1 MHLFAAAAAALQAR
15 QTVDEDLPP
24 SFDRDDDDYY
34 HWWYSREGR
43 IVKWSLFLAF
53 FLLLMGYL
61 IGGYLHAKRRLK
73 KGLLPLAYH
82 RWMVR
87 RAVLAQVDPRYG
99 RPHQQPAYYATYRPG
114 YGEAYAHGHGH
125 GHGHGGYGMQN
136 MPPPPPMYDPSSAR
150 PPMYVPPE
158 GGSKVDP
165 SQTYGRESY
174 APPAGPPPPQQQQ
187 PQQPQ
192 QTGVATNTT
201 GNTNPFLDRPQA

>member
-1 MHLFAAAAAALQAR
+1 
-15 QTVDEDLPP
+15 
-24 SFDRDDDDYY
+24 
-34 HWWYSREGR
+34 
-43 IVKWSLFLAF
+43 
-53 FLLLMGYL
+53 MGYL

-114 YGEAYAHGHGH
+114 YGEAYAQGQ
-125 GHGHGGYGMQN
+125 GHGGYGMQN

-174 APPAGPPPPQQQQ
+174 APPAGPPPPQQQ
-187 PQQPQ
+187 
-192 QTGVATNTT
+192 TGVATNTT

>member
-87 RAVLAQVDPRYG
+87 RAVLAQ
-99 RPHQQPAYYATYRPG
+99 
-114 YGEAYAHGHGH
+114 
-125 GHGHGGYGMQN
+125 N

-158 GGSKVDP
+158 GGSK
-165 SQTYGRESY
+165 
-174 APPAGPPPPQQQQ
+174 QQ